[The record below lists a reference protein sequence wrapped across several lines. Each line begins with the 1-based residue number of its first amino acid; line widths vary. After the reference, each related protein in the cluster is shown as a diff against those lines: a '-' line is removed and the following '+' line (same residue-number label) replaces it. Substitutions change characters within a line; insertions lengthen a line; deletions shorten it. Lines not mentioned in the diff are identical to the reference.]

1 MPDALFLF
9 DGLAAQIERAYKE
22 LGYTLGWKL
31 PYSPKSTQT
40 KAQRLFFID
49 LNPGGDVYEHKSP
62 SFEAGNAYL
71 REDWGSGSGKSPLQ
85 IQVQQFYRELAE
97 AMNNGADYQDLMNK
111 SLAANYI
118 PFCSPNWNSIDN
130 KSRALEFF
138 RLFWPTIL
146 DYCEPRVIIS
156 IAKEPYAHM
165 SEILCD
171 QGFTNIGEICEQ
183 VNWGRA
189 AYTFGRLS
197 KGSRSIALLRLPH
210 LSLYKI
216 FSRAQC
222 QQPRQKAIA
231 AIAQALD

>member
-1 MPDALFLF
+1 
-9 DGLAAQIERAYKE
+9 
-22 LGYTLGWKL
+22 
-31 PYSPKSTQT
+31 
-40 KAQRLFFID
+40 
-49 LNPGGDVYEHKSP
+49 
-62 SFEAGNAYL
+62 
-71 REDWGSGSGKSPLQ
+71 
-85 IQVQQFYRELAE
+85 
-97 AMNNGADYQDLMNK
+97 MNNGTDYQDLMDK

-118 PFCSPNWNSIDN
+118 TFRSPNWNSLDN

-138 RLFWPTIL
+138 RSFWPTIL

-165 SEILCD
+165 SEILRD
-171 QGFTNIGEICEQ
+171 QGFTNIGEICKR

-222 QQPRQKAIA
+222 
-231 AIAQALD
+231 